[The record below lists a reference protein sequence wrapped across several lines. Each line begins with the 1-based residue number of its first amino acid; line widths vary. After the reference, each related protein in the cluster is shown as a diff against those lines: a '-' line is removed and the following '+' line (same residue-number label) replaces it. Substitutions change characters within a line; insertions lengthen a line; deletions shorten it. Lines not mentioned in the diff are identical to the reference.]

1 MGESDQLEEIGQIAR
16 VLLATR
22 EGSVFGGQAR
32 ERSTRYD
39 FEREDGFD
47 VIFAARRGQ
56 SQKPTEIYELIE
68 QLVPNGK
75 YLEIFARKNNL
86 RDYWVSVG
94 NEVTGTGLP
103 PEDVKAFAEVGAVPA
118 AATARLRKSKTTLLS
133 VYVFMQMHEIVLLIK
148 HSG

>member
-1 MGESDQLEEIGQIAR
+1 M
-16 VLLATR
+16 
-22 EGSVFGGQAR
+22 
-32 ERSTRYD
+32 
-39 FEREDGFD
+39 
-47 VIFAARRGQ
+47 IFAARRGQ

-118 AATARLRKSKTTLLS
+118 AKYGAAAQK
-133 VYVFMQMHEIVLLIK
+133 
-148 HSG
+148 